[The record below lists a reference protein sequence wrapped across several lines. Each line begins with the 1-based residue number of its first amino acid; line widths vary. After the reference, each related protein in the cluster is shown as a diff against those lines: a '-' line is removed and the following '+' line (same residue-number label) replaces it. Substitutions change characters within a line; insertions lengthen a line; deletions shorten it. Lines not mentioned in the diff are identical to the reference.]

1 MRPLYRSG
9 VNKGRSARKFRSQ
22 VKRTKGANIQMGPM
36 RGGWR
41 L

>member
-1 MRPLYRSG
+1 MRPVSRSG
-9 VNKGRSARKFRSQ
+9 VNKGRSARKFRKN
-22 VKRTKGANIQMGPM
+22 VGHTKAANIQSAPQ

>member
-9 VNKGRSARKFRSQ
+9 VSKGRSAARFRGQ
-22 VKRTKGANIQMGPM
+22 VKRTKGANISGPM

>member
-1 MRPLYRSG
+1 MRPLRRSH
-9 VNKGRSARKFRSQ
+9 VNKKHSARKFRKASA
-22 VKRTKGANIQMGPM
+22 RTKAANMQTTPM

>member
-1 MRPLYRSG
+1 MLRRSH
-9 VNKGRSARKFRSQ
+9 VNKGRSARKFR
-22 VKRTKGANIQMGPM
+22 KATTRTKAVNIAPAPQ

>member
-1 MRPLYRSG
+1 MRRSR
-9 VNKGRSARKFRSQ
+9 VNKGRSARKFRRSTQ
-22 VKRTKGANIQMGPM
+22 RTKAANLAPAPQ

>member
-1 MRPLYRSG
+1 MRALKRRAVSKQKS
-9 VNKGRSARKFRSQ
+9 VKKFRQ
-22 VKRTKGANIQMGPM
+22 HAHKTKAANMQSAPQ

>member
-1 MRPLYRSG
+1 MLRRSR
-9 VNKGRSARKFRSQ
+9 VNKYRSARKFR
-22 VKRTKGANIQMGPM
+22 KATARTKSINVAPQPQ

>member
-1 MRPLYRSG
+1 MRPVRRSG
-9 VNKGRSARKFRSQ
+9 VNKGRSARQFRKNTGKVAAVNMQ
-22 VKRTKGANIQMGPM
+22 GLN

>member
-1 MRPLYRSG
+1 MRRHS
-9 VNKGRSARKFRSQ
+9 VNKARSARNFR
-22 VKRTKGANIQMGPM
+22 KATTRTKAVNISPAPQ

>member
-1 MRPLYRSG
+1 MRRSR
-9 VNKGRSARKFRSQ
+9 VNKGKSARKFRKSTQ
-22 VKRTKGANIQMGPM
+22 FTKAANVAPPPQ